1 MVRDET
7 CRFPGCDRP
16 PVWCEAHHIWPW
28 EDGGPTDQD
37 NLVLLCTRR
46 HHLLH
51 SHGWSMKL
59 LPDATVEVTD
69 PTGTVRTSDPP
80 RRVRE
85 RAGPVGPGP

>member
-1 MVRDET
+1 M
-7 CRFPGCDRP
+7 
-16 PVWCEAHHIWPW
+16 WCEAHHIWAW

-37 NLVLLCTRR
+37 NTVLLCTRH

-51 SHGWSMKL
+51 SSGWSIKL

-69 PTGTVRTSDPP
+69 PRGTVRTSDPP

-85 RAGPVGPGP
+85 LAGAARAPARAGPGPG